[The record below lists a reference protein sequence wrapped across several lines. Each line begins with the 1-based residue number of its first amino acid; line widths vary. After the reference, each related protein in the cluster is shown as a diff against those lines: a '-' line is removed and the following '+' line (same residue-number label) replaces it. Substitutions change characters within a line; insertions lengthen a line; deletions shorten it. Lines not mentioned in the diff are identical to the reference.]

1 MDFAVPR
8 LPYTRHDPTP
18 NGSTAAMSNAAFTVA
33 WSAIR
38 VNGKH
43 AGPDVGESASL
54 DARDTDD
61 ASRGTWTLRAGGAI
75 ERRVWFKVCTRIC
88 ARAHECVVAR
98 DAVSKE
104 LSMSNCDVNSPR
116 LAMATTSSLV
126 LVSAAA
132 A

>member
-1 MDFAVPR
+1 
-8 LPYTRHDPTP
+8 
-18 NGSTAAMSNAAFTVA
+18 MSNAAFTVA

-43 AGPDVGESASL
+43 AGPDVGASASL

-75 ERRVWFKVCTRIC
+75 ERRVWVKVCTRIC
-88 ARAHECVVAR
+88 ARARARECVVAR

-104 LSMSNCDVNSPR
+104 LSMSNCDVNSPW

-126 LVSAAA
+126 SVSAAVA
-132 A
+132 

>member
-38 VNGKH
+38 LNGKH
-43 AGPDVGESASL
+43 GPDVGASASL
-54 DARDTDD
+54 VARDTDD
-61 ASRGTWTLRAGGAI
+61 ASRGTWTLRVGGAI
-75 ERRVWFKVCTRIC
+75 ERRVWVKVCTRT
-88 ARAHECVVAR
+88 RGRECVVAR
-98 DAVSKE
+98 DVSKE
-104 LSMSNCDVNSPR
+104 LCMSNCDVNSPR
-116 LAMATTSSLV
+116 LTMATTSPLV
-126 LVSAAA
+126 SVSAAA